1 MTAVHL
7 TMMTKSAVIMS
18 TLRLGLRR
26 SKRVA
31 RVLAVNMHRSTALSI
46 LAKVKKTT
54 FNLTPISMTNNL
66 YSMSD

>member
-31 RVLAVNMHRSTALSI
+31 RVLAVNMHRSTAISI
-46 LAKVKKTT
+46 PAKV
-54 FNLTPISMTNNL
+54 
-66 YSMSD
+66 

>member
-26 SKRVA
+26 SKRAA
-31 RVLAVNMHRSTALSI
+31 RVLAVNMHRSTAISI
-46 LAKVKKTT
+46 LAKV
-54 FNLTPISMTNNL
+54 
-66 YSMSD
+66 